1 MRNLFGEVTAL
12 IYPLAKMGTKEK
24 MMNIYEFFNSKD
36 IAEHCRKIGHQFT
49 AIEMAYIIWFS
60 DYHSLREK
68 HEAWQYLID
77 NYPDEQLPKGKW
89 GNEDGSLVRSERSL
103 HKYLEHYIQIEND
116 FIEQFKLT
124 RLGYIYDYG
133 TMRIC
138 DDDYSA
144 DEVFYDSYEACY
156 AALSDDFDENITA
169 ARITRRRLYSQP
181 RESGWDEDT
190 IYINKNNEVIQ
201 IKSYA
206 LDDDWAIKD
215 GFSNMYFHIPTPFQ
229 CGDLV
234 VCNSVHGEKHTP
246 FVLTHIPYWEKD
258 ERGRDMTW
266 YTKQLAEAGGDW
278 TDMQTSIYNVD
289 DNGDIYWDHGPNYV
303 FLEYYTQELDE
314 QEKILRPLS
323 NFIKNEIGLE
333 DFLTA
338 YNIIRSEKYSDA
350 LRVYYAD
357 IDELKYKCGLLEGFN
372 KKSD

>member
-1 MRNLFGEVTAL
+1 MRNLFGEVKAL
-12 IYPLAKMGTKEK
+12 IYPLAKMETKEK
-24 MMNIYEFFNSKD
+24 KMNIYEFFNSKD
-36 IAEHCRKIGHQFT
+36 IAEHCSKIGHQFT
-49 AIEMAYIIWFS
+49 PIEMAYIIWFS
-60 DYHSLREK
+60 EYHSLREK

-89 GNEDGSLVRSERSL
+89 CNEDRSPVRSERSL
-103 HKYLEHYIQIEND
+103 HKFLEHYIRIEND
-116 FIEQFKLT
+116 FIEQFRRT
-124 RLGYIYDYG
+124 RAGYIYDYG
-133 TMRIC
+133 MMHGG
-138 DDDYSA
+138 DDDYSE
-144 DEVFYDSYEACY
+144 DDVFYDNYEACF
-156 AALSDDFDENITA
+156 AALADDFDENIAA

-215 GFSNMYFHIPTPFQ
+215 GFSDMYFHIPTPFQ

-234 VCNSVHGEKHTP
+234 VCNSVNGEKHP
-246 FVLTHIPYWEKD
+246 HFVLAYVPGWEKN

-266 YTKQLAEAGGDW
+266 YTKQLEESGGDW
-278 TDMQTSIYNVD
+278 TDMQTSIYKVG
-289 DNGDIYWDHGPNYV
+289 DNGDIYWAHGPNYL
-303 FLEYYTQELDE
+303 FLEYYTQELKE

-338 YNIIRSEKYSDA
+338 YNIIRSEKYSKA

-372 KKSD
+372 KKSK